1 MTNKNY
7 TFDNMYEDVKAFN
20 NLAGGKTSKDSFV
33 AQVKCL
39 VEEVNETV
47 QGVEDNDV
55 VAILDGAIDTIY
67 VALGILQKLEE
78 LGIDISKASNQVCED
93 NLLKFPHKLED
104 AVETVKFYNNKNVN
118 VYYEFNEDYGK
129 YVIKDENSKVR
140 KPFNFVP
147 TDLSDYVPKELQEKG
162 LL

>member
-20 NLAGGKTSKDSFV
+20 NLAGGKTSKDSFI

-67 VALGILQKLEE
+67 VAMGILHKLEQ
-78 LGIDISKASNQVCED
+78 LGVNIHKASNQVCEN
-93 NLLKFPHKLED
+93 NLTKFPTSEYE
-104 AVETVKFYNNKNVN
+104 ATETVKFYNNTNVN
-118 VYYEFNEDYGK
+118 VHYVFNHDYSK
-129 YVIKDENSKVR
+129 YVIKDENGKVR
-140 KPFNFVP
+140 KPFNFIP
-147 TDLSDYVPKELQEKG
+147 TDLSSYVPEWLQVEG
-162 LL
+162 LK